1 MKVEFYRAD
10 DPDTV
15 LATGV
20 WEGGRATLGSEDP
33 DLQRALTDAF
43 RSTPVLV
50 AGDDSYRGPGT
61 SGPVVVQPGSLEW
74 FRAAAQ
80 VRAPAET
87 GLAARLVPG
96 VREGGFDPAAGY
108 RSFESALERLDARG
122 A

>member
-1 MKVEFYRAD
+1 MRVEFYRAD

-20 WEGGRATLGSEDP
+20 WESGRATLESEDP

-80 VRAPAET
+80 VRAPVET
-87 GLAARLVPG
+87 GLASRLIPG

-108 RSFESALERLDARG
+108 RSFESALERLDAHG